1 MKKLIVTIAI
11 VLGLGMTT
19 YAQEAFTG
27 ADGVAESGLFSLGTS
42 FFSNSEDF
50 TLFSEYYDYD
60 EEDMAYINQQQ
71 DYSENGLFGMGNL
84 FTRDGEGNNS
94 GLVLPGSHGNDG
106 DASADAPLGS
116 GIAVLMGLGAAYL
129 VGKKRKEE

>member
-11 VLGLGMTT
+11 VLSMGMTT
-19 YAQEAFTG
+19 FAQEAYTG

-50 TLFSEYYDYD
+50 TLFSELYEDE

-71 DYSENGLFGMGNL
+71 DLWGNGGLFGLGEL
-84 FTRDGEGNNS
+84 FTRENGNGTF
-94 GLVLPGSHGNDG
+94 GLSLPNQHGGTG
-106 DASADAPLGS
+106 DTDAPLGS
-116 GIAVLMGLGAAYL
+116 GIAVLMGLGAAYM
-129 VGKKRKEE
+129 VAKKRKED